1 MKNLRYIFLVIVFL
15 FFKISFAF
23 SELTASAPTNII
35 QSIASATSFSSINE
49 NTAESA
55 DQVQNATS
63 EAINTEEVLE
73 TVQQEAETFGQQNDE
88 EALAAF
94 SGSGDTQLIVI
105 GGEENQYAGK
115 DDLEPN
121 LDTIVYDTGMM
132 TLTKEGGNYNN
143 DNTNTIFDATPG
155 AQQARIKVY
164 VDFKRNV
171 LFGEIQSTVTLH
183 NGSGMT
189 TLAKG
194 GSSDLGDA
202 EFPIDRELT
211 KTLVTSTGQ
220 IGVGAT
226 DDPFP
231 WFDESGSGTN
241 GKHSITS
248 FIREDGQPAE
258 FWDNS
263 ERLAMQ
269 KNVSHAAGGTENV
282 LIEARFKTATGLLG
296 TSTASFEASHA
307 AHNASAADFIDG
319 VVRYS
324 ATVETIATNYTGD

>member
-1 MKNLRYIFLVIVFL
+1 
-15 FFKISFAF
+15 
-23 SELTASAPTNII
+23 
-35 QSIASATSFSSINE
+35 
-49 NTAESA
+49 
-55 DQVQNATS
+55 
-63 EAINTEEVLE
+63 
-73 TVQQEAETFGQQNDE
+73 
-88 EALAAF
+88 
-94 SGSGDTQLIVI
+94 
-105 GGEENQYAGK
+105 
-115 DDLEPN
+115 
-121 LDTIVYDTGMM
+121 MM

-171 LFGEIQSTVTLH
+171 LFGEIESTVTLH
-183 NGSGMT
+183 NGSGMST
-189 TLAKG
+189 IAKG

-202 EFPIDRELT
+202 DFPIDRELT

-226 DDPFP
+226 DDPWP
-231 WFDESGSGTN
+231 WYDESGSGTN

-258 FWDNS
+258 FFDND

-269 KNVSHAAGGTENV
+269 KNVSHAAGGTGNV

-324 ATVETIATNYTGD
+324 ATVDTVATNYTGD

>member
-1 MKNLRYIFLVIVFL
+1 MKNLRYIFLVIFFL
-15 FFKISFAF
+15 FFKTSFAF

-143 DNTNTIFDATPG
+143 DNTNTIFDATQG

-171 LFGEIQSTVTLH
+171 LFGEIESTVTLH

-202 EFPIDRELT
+202 NFPIDRELT
-211 KTLVTSTGQ
+211 KTLVTSTGK

-269 KNVSHAAGGTENV
+269 NNVSHASGGTGNV

>member
-1 MKNLRYIFLVIVFL
+1 M
-15 FFKISFAF
+15 
-23 SELTASAPTNII
+23 
-35 QSIASATSFSSINE
+35 
-49 NTAESA
+49 
-55 DQVQNATS
+55 
-63 EAINTEEVLE
+63 
-73 TVQQEAETFGQQNDE
+73 
-88 EALAAF
+88 
-94 SGSGDTQLIVI
+94 
-105 GGEENQYAGK
+105 
-115 DDLEPN
+115 
-121 LDTIVYDTGMM
+121 DTIVYDTGMM

-171 LFGEIQSTVTLH
+171 FFGEIESTVTLH

-189 TLAKG
+189 TLAKDG
-194 GSSDLGDA
+194 AAVLGDA
-202 EFPIDRELT
+202 EFPIDKELT

-220 IGVGAT
+220 IGVGAN
-226 DDPFP
+226 DPFP

-269 KNVSHAAGGTENV
+269 KNVSHGTGGSENV
-282 LIEARFKTATGLLG
+282 LIEARFTTPGEGTLG

-324 ATVETIATNYTGD
+324 ATANTVATNFKGD

>member
-1 MKNLRYIFLVIVFL
+1 MKNLRYISLVIVFL
-15 FFKISFAF
+15 FLKTSFAF

-63 EAINTEEVLE
+63 EAINTDEVLE

-94 SGSGDTQLIVI
+94 SGGETQLVVI
-105 GGEENQYAGK
+105 GGEENEYAGK
-115 DDLEPN
+115 KDLEPN

-143 DNTNTIFDATPG
+143 DNTDTIFDATSG
-155 AQQARIKVY
+155 AQQARVIVY

-171 LFGEIQSTVTLH
+171 LFGEIESTVTLK
-183 NGSGMT
+183 NDLGAGKVMST
-189 TLAKG
+189 TAVG
-194 GSSDLGDA
+194 GAMDLGDA
-202 EFPIDRELT
+202 QFPVDSELI

-226 DDPFP
+226 DDPWP
-231 WFDESGSGTN
+231 YID
-241 GKHSITS
+241 KHSITS
-248 FIREDGQPAE
+248 LVKENGVQPA
-258 FWDNS
+258 FYS
-263 ERLAMQ
+263 GERLPFQ
-269 KNVSHAAGGTENV
+269 KNVSHKNIGASGGTGNV
-282 LIEARFKTATGLLG
+282 LIQARFKTATGPLG

-307 AHNASAADFIDG
+307 EHNASAADYSAG

-324 ATVETIATNYTGD
+324 ATANTVATNFTGD

>member
-15 FFKISFAF
+15 FFKTSFAF
-23 SELTASAPTNII
+23 SDLTASAPTNII

-49 NTAESA
+49 NTADSA

-63 EAINTEEVLE
+63 EAINTDEVLE
-73 TVQQEAETFGQQNDE
+73 TVQQDAETFGQQNDG
-88 EALAAF
+88 EALAVF
-94 SGSGDTQLIVI
+94 SGGETQLVVI
-105 GGEENQYAGK
+105 GGEENELLGK
-115 DDLEPN
+115 KDLEPN
-121 LDTIVYDTGMM
+121 LDTVVYDTGMM

-171 LFGEIQSTVTLH
+171 FFGEIESTVTLH

-194 GSSDLGDA
+194 GAANLGDT
-202 EFPIDRELT
+202 EFPIDKELT

-220 IGVGAT
+220 IGVGAN
-226 DDPFP
+226 DPFP

-269 KNVSHAAGGTENV
+269 KNVSHGTGGSENV
-282 LIEARFKTATGLLG
+282 LIEARFTTPGEGTLG

-324 ATVETIATNYTGD
+324 ATANTVATNFTGD

>member
-15 FFKISFAF
+15 FIKTSFAF
-23 SELTASAPTNII
+23 SDLTASAPTNII

-49 NTAESA
+49 NTADSA

-63 EAINTEEVLE
+63 EAINTDEVLE
-73 TVQQEAETFGQQNDE
+73 TVQQDAETFGQQNDG

-94 SGSGDTQLIVI
+94 SGGETQLVVI
-105 GGEENQYAGK
+105 AGEENEFEGK
-115 DDLEPN
+115 KDLEPN
-121 LDTIVYDTGMM
+121 LDTVVYDTGMM

-171 LFGEIQSTVTLH
+171 LFGEIESTVTLH

-194 GSSDLGDA
+194 GAADLGDT
-202 EFPIDRELT
+202 EFPIDKELT

-220 IGVGAT
+220 IGVGAN
-226 DDPFP
+226 DPFP

-269 KNVSHAAGGTENV
+269 KNVSHGTGGSENV
-282 LIEARFKTATGLLG
+282 LIEARFTTPGEGTLG
-296 TSTASFEASHA
+296 ISTASFEASHA

-324 ATVETIATNYTGD
+324 ATANTVATNFKGD

>member
-15 FFKISFAF
+15 FFKTSFAF

-55 DQVQNATS
+55 DLVQNATS
-63 EAINTEEVLE
+63 EAINTDEVLE
-73 TVQQEAETFGQQNDE
+73 TVQQDAETFGQQNDG

-94 SGSGDTQLIVI
+94 SGGETQLVVI
-105 GGEENQYAGK
+105 GGEENEFEGK
-115 DDLEPN
+115 KDLEPN
-121 LDTIVYDTGMM
+121 LDTVVYDTGMM

-171 LFGEIQSTVTLH
+171 FFGEIESTVTLH

-194 GSSDLGDA
+194 GAAVLGDA
-202 EFPIDRELT
+202 EFPIDKELT

-220 IGVGAT
+220 IGVGAN
-226 DDPFP
+226 DPFP

-269 KNVSHAAGGTENV
+269 KNVSHGTGGSENV
-282 LIEARFKTATGLLG
+282 LIEARFTTPGEGTLA

-324 ATVETIATNYTGD
+324 ATANTVATNYTGD

>member
-15 FFKISFAF
+15 FFKTSFAF

-63 EAINTEEVLE
+63 EAINTDEVLE
-73 TVQQEAETFGQQNDE
+73 TVQQEAETFGQQNDG

-94 SGSGDTQLIVI
+94 SGGETQLVVI
-105 GGEENQYAGK
+105 GGEENELLGK
-115 DDLEPN
+115 KDLEPN
-121 LDTIVYDTGMM
+121 LDTVVYDTGMM

-171 LFGEIQSTVTLH
+171 FFGEIESTVTLH

-194 GSSDLGDA
+194 GAADLGDA
-202 EFPIDRELT
+202 EFPIDKELT

-220 IGVGAT
+220 IGVGAN
-226 DDPFP
+226 DPFP

-263 ERLAMQ
+263 ER
-269 KNVSHAAGGTENV
+269 
-282 LIEARFKTATGLLG
+282 
-296 TSTASFEASHA
+296 
-307 AHNASAADFIDG
+307 
-319 VVRYS
+319 
-324 ATVETIATNYTGD
+324 

>member
-15 FFKISFAF
+15 FFKTSFAF

-63 EAINTEEVLE
+63 EAINTDEVLE

-94 SGSGDTQLIVI
+94 SGGETQLVVI
-105 GGEENQYAGK
+105 GGEENEFEGK
-115 DDLEPN
+115 KDLEPN
-121 LDTIVYDTGMM
+121 LDTVVYDTGMM

-171 LFGEIQSTVTLH
+171 FFGEIESTVTLH

-194 GSSDLGDA
+194 GAAVLGDA
-202 EFPIDRELT
+202 EFPIDKELT

-220 IGVGAT
+220 IGVGAN
-226 DDPFP
+226 DPFP

-269 KNVSHAAGGTENV
+269 KNVSHGTGGSENV
-282 LIEARFKTATGLLG
+282 LIEARFTTPGEGTLG

-324 ATVETIATNYTGD
+324 ATANTVATNYTGD